1 MKFNFKLEHL
11 VILGLFIYVVFLST
25 CNSKPIDPK
34 IITKEVVRV
43 DSIHTTDTIVQHHT
57 KYISNVPQLVNIPH
71 TPFNIDLTDTNVF
84 NDTFYYGIK
93 DSLLEATILVHGESK
108 PDSIGF
114 DYDLKTFTIRD
125 SIYIRDSVYVKEQ
138 ILKSYLSA
146 GASIYGGNS
155 FGFIPTIFYNH
166 KTGNNFGLGYD
177 LFNKNIHITYS
188 KRLKLK

>member
-43 DSIHTTDTIVQHHT
+43 DSVHTTDTIVKHHT
-57 KYISNVPQLVNIPH
+57 KYITNIPNSN
-71 TPFNIDLTDTNVF
+71 FNIDLSDTNVF
-84 NDTFYYGIK
+84 NDKYYYPIK
-93 DSLLEATILVHGESK
+93 DSLLEATIIVNAKDK
-108 PDSIGF
+108 PDSVGIK
-114 DYDLKTFTIRD
+114 YDLKSFTIRD
-125 SIYIRDSVYVKEQ
+125 SIYLRDSVYIKEQ
-138 ILKSYLSA
+138 ILKSYMSA

-166 KTGNNFGLGYD
+166 KTGNNFGVGYD
-177 LFNKNIHITYS
+177 LFNKNFHITYS